1 MIAALNDNTV
11 NTVISSLQH
20 TERTITE
27 GSDEHLDL
35 ILDVKR
41 DLSNMTEATRN
52 LVAEI
57 ESNFNSFNE
66 ETAKDAVVKLF
77 PCFRMSYQLIS
88 LIKRT
93 ILYNSVRSDISL
105 FKRELDELKE
115 FASDL
120 SRYKVQKNEELI
132 ALFNDEK

>member
-1 MIAALNDNTV
+1 MIAALNDNTI

-20 TERTITE
+20 TERTIAE

-41 DLSNMTEATRN
+41 DVIAMTEATKK

-57 ESNFNSFNE
+57 EQNFNSFSE

-77 PCFRMSYQLIS
+77 PCFRMAYQLIS

-93 ILYNSVRSDISL
+93 ILYNSVKSDISL
-105 FKRELDELKE
+105 FNIELDELKE
-115 FASDL
+115 FVSDL
-120 SRYKVQKNEELI
+120 SRYKVQKNEELR
-132 ALFNDEK
+132 ALFNDEN